1 MRRRTAAGVDDPADG
16 SRRGLSRRQLLL
28 GGAVAGAG
36 AAAAIGADAVARVAA
51 APAAEPVEQLHGGAV
66 VPFHGP
72 HQAAFTIAP
81 QAHATM
87 IALDLLPETDAD
99 GLRRLLRILSDD
111 AARLTQGEAA
121 LADSEPELA
130 TVPARLTAT
139 IGLGPEAVRRAGAE
153 VPAWLAPL
161 PAFAIDRLED
171 AWSGGDLLLEVAGDD
186 PLTVAHAQRM
196 LLKGTR
202 SFASI
207 RWVQSGFRRSYG
219 AERHGTTMRNLF
231 GQVDGTVNPQPGDA
245 DFDGLVWIRNGWL
258 AGGTSL
264 VVRRIRMDL
273 DRWDRLDRPGRE
285 QSVGRTLATGAPL
298 TGTREHDEPDFAA
311 LTPIGFPV
319 IPEFSHMRRARSDD
333 PSQRFHRRA
342 FNYDEAPAAG
352 GSVSESGMLF
362 TAAQADPLAQF
373 VPIQQRLS
381 DLDLLNEWTTP
392 IGSAVFAIP
401 PGCEPGGFVGE
412 TLVG

>member
-1 MRRRTAAGVDDPADG
+1 MRRRDRAGADAPADDA
-16 SRRGLSRRQLLL
+16 RRGLSRRQLLL

-36 AAAAIGADAVARVAA
+36 AAAAIGADAVARVATA
-51 APAAEPVEQLHGGAV
+51 APAAPAELLHGDAV
-66 VPFHGP
+66 VPFHGA
-72 HQAAFTIAP
+72 HQAAFTIPP

-87 IALDLLPETDAD
+87 VALDLLPETDAE

-111 AARLTQGEAA
+111 ASRLTQGEAA

-130 TVPARLTAT
+130 LVPARLTAT
-139 IGLGPEAVRRAGAE
+139 IGLGPAAVALAGAA
-153 VPAWLAPL
+153 VPTWLAPL
-161 PAFAIDRLED
+161 PAFAIDALED

-202 SFASI
+202 SFARI
-207 RWVQSGFRRSYG
+207 RWVQSGFRRSHG
-219 AERHGTTMRNLF
+219 AEAQGTTMRNLF

-245 DFDGLVWIRNGWL
+245 DFDGLVFIRDGWL

-273 DRWDRLDRPGRE
+273 DTWDRLDRPGRE
-285 QSVGRTLATGAPL
+285 QSVGRTLANGAPL

-342 FNYDEAPAAG
+342 FNYDERPAGA
-352 GSVSESGMLF
+352 SVSESGMLF

-401 PGCEPGGFVGE
+401 PGCEEGGFVGE
-412 TLVG
+412 TLFG